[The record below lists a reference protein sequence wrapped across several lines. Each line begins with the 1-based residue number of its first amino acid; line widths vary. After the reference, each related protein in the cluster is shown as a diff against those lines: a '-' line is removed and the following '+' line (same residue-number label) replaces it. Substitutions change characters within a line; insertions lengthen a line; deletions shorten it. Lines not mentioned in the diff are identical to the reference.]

1 MNKVLATI
9 LCLTTFAYVVDEYK
23 GDTLAPVIIAGSIV
37 KHQGTEIAKKYP
49 RKSCPVCKGTGKYR
63 SGDDISLV
71 DCGYCEPEKGAAPL
85 STQTPKQKGCIQS
98 VR

>member
-1 MNKVLATI
+1 MNKVLASI
-9 LCLTTFAYVVDEYK
+9 LCLTMFTYAGDQYS

-37 KHQGTEIAKKYP
+37 KHRGTEIAKKYP

-71 DCGYCEPEKGAAPL
+71 DCGYCEPEKEEAPL
-85 STQTPKQKGCIQS
+85 TQKQKGCIQS